1 MEIKKA
7 IVTGGAGFIGSHVA
21 DKLVEMGVDVMVIDN
36 MRSGVESNYIHHIND
51 HKKNYQI
58 LFRDIQSLGMYDYFK
73 DFRPDTIFHL
83 AAIPGVA
90 YSVDHVRES
99 DETNVNGTANLL
111 ELSRKFEVKR
121 FIFSSSSSVYGG
133 SEILP
138 TPEGIALNPKSPYAL
153 QKMIGEN
160 YCKLFSAQ
168 YGLETVCLRYFN
180 IFGPRQYGWS
190 PYAAVIAAFADSIKN
205 GTPPKIHGD
214 GEQFRDFTYVDNV
227 VNANILAATVSR
239 SMLGEIFN
247 IGCGGH
253 TTINELHKIM
263 GCAPAEFTDSRPGD
277 VKCSQADI
285 TRARKILG
293 YDVEVSFEQG
303 IEKTLNWYL
312 SV

>member
-7 IVTGGAGFIGSHVA
+7 LVTGGAGFIGSHLA
-21 DKLVEMGVDVMVIDN
+21 DKLVEMGIEVMVIDN
-36 MRSGVESNYIHHIND
+36 MRSGTESNYIHHISKN
-51 HKKNYQI
+51 KNYQI
-58 LFRDIQSLGMYDYFK
+58 VFRDIQSLGIYDYFQEFK
-73 DFRPDTIFHL
+73 PDTVFHL

-111 ELSRKFEVKR
+111 ELSREFGVRR

-133 SEILP
+133 SQILP
-138 TPEGIALNPKSPYAL
+138 TPEGIPLNPKSPYAL

-190 PYAAVIAAFADSIKN
+190 PYAAVIAAFADSIKT
-205 GTPPKIHGD
+205 GIPPKIYGD

-227 VNANILAATVSR
+227 VNANILAATVDKE
-239 SMLGEIFN
+239 MLGEVFN
-247 IGCGGH
+247 IGCGGS
-253 TTINELHKIM
+253 TTVNELHQLM
-263 GCAPAEFTDSRPGD
+263 GCAPAEYTATRPGD

-285 TRARKILG
+285 SRARKLLG
-293 YDVEVSFEQG
+293 YEVEVSFEQG
-303 IEKTLNWYL
+303 IEKTLDWYL